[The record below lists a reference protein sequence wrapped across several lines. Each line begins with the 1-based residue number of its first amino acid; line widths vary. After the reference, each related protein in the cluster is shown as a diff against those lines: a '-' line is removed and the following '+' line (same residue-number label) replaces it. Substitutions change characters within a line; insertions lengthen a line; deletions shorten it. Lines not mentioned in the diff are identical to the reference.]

1 MSERLFVYGTLM
13 RGFVAHDRMS
23 PDRCRYFADGTI
35 AGKLYD
41 LGPYPVLRADEP
53 GTVRGELYEIVDDSL
68 LCELD
73 EYEGY
78 HGRHD
83 TCRYTRRVVSVQCAD
98 QSIEAWVYAYNPRR
112 SVEGAVL
119 IESGDYRDVKRGA
132 KA

>member
-13 RGFVAHDRMS
+13 RGLVAHDKMA
-23 PDRCRYFADGTI
+23 PGRCRYVGDGTI
-35 AGKLYD
+35 SGRLYD

-83 TCRYTRRVVSVQCAD
+83 TCRYTRCVVPVESEGKT
-98 QSIEAWVYAYNPRR
+98 IEAWVYAYNPRR
-112 SVEGAVL
+112 SLEGAVMV
-119 IESGDYRDVKRGA
+119 ESGDYRDVKRGA
-132 KA
+132 KG